1 MEKNTYR
8 VWLCE
13 TAYYAVDVPADGEDA
28 ALRQAET
35 TNPLPKPYDYSA
47 LIATKAQL
55 IRGAVHISK
64 KREDMLKRR
73 GYSRA
78 P

>member
-8 VWLCE
+8 VWLRE
-13 TAYYAVDVPADGEDA
+13 TAYYAVDVQAEIA
-28 ALRQAET
+28 EFAKLIAET

-55 IRGAVHISK
+55 IRGAIHISK
-64 KREDMLKRR
+64 KREDSLKRHGFR
-73 GYSRA
+73 RSS
-78 P
+78 